1 MKREN
6 VTVDAIRRLNKLS
19 WDRRVYANCYSSK
32 YGIDLFYLEITY
44 YFNDEAFKYRV
55 DCFDDKDMNQLR
67 AELDDSVYLN
77 EFGFCCS
84 K

>member
-19 WDRRVYANCYSSK
+19 WDRRVYANCYSSSK
-32 YGIDLFYLEITY
+32 YYLEITY
-44 YFNDEAFKYRV
+44 YFNDDAYKYRI
-55 DCFDDKDMNQLR
+55 DCDSERQMNQLR
-67 AELDDSVYLN
+67 AELDDNVYLN
-77 EFGFCCS
+77 DDGFCCS